1 MEFTYEA
8 VDLKGQSLF
17 GEIEASSKSE
27 VVRILH
33 SRNLK
38 AITVESTKKKSKLW
52 LRRRASSKEILISLH
67 EMVTLLESG
76 VSVSDVIEAQAKSDY
91 SEDLSQSYRKLA
103 ADIRRGSSFSK
114 AFEAANF
121 KVPNYMHV
129 LAEAGEVSGSLG
141 KSLREGVNQLE
152 FEIKLQ
158 RDFQSAL
165 LYPSFLIVFGL
176 AAILFVFVFVV
187 PRFSS
192 LLKNGAELPWLSEI
206 VLSVGLFVAN
216 NSYAVG
222 LFIFSLIGALILV
235 WRRPG
240 FRQFTLTLL
249 ERLPIIGVWLT
260 ERDVANWSSLMSALL
275 SSKSD
280 LVKSLDLSAKS
291 MRSAA
296 RRARMEIVIKDVRSG
311 KSLADALE
319 KNRVLTPAG
328 YNLVR
333 SGEKTGKVDFMVKS
347 LAELYSEGV
356 KKRME
361 DVLALVEPTAI
372 LLIGGVIGTTMIGV
386 ILAMTS
392 INDVF

>member
-192 LLKNGAELPWLSEI
+192 LLKNGSELPWLSEI

>member
-1 MEFTYEA
+1 MVFSYEA

-17 GEIEASSKSE
+17 GEIEASSRSE
-27 VVRILH
+27 VVSILH
-33 SRNLK
+33 ARNLK
-38 AITVESTKKKSKLW
+38 AISVEMAKQKNKFR
-52 LRRRASSKEILISLH
+52 LRRQASSKEILISLH

-76 VSVSDVIEAQAKSDY
+76 VSVSDVIEAQANSDY
-91 SEDLSQSYRKLA
+91 AEDLSQSYKKLA
-103 ADIRRGSSFSK
+103 ADIRRGNSFSK

-121 KVPNYMHV
+121 KVPHYMHV
-129 LAEAGEVSGSLG
+129 LAEAGEISGSLG

-192 LLKNGAELPWLSEI
+192 LLKSETELPWLSEI

-216 NSYAVG
+216 NSFAVG
-222 LFIFSLIGALILV
+222 LTLLSFIGALFLA

-240 FRQFTLTLL
+240 TRQFAFALL
-249 ERLPIIGVWLT
+249 ERLPIVGVWLT

-280 LVKSLDLSAKS
+280 LIKSLDISARS
-291 MRSAA
+291 MRSSA

-319 KNRVLTPAG
+319 KNRVLTPSG

-333 SGEKTGKVDFMVKS
+333 SGEKTGP
-347 LAELYSEGV
+347 
-356 KKRME
+356 R
-361 DVLALVEPTAI
+361 
-372 LLIGGVIGTTMIGV
+372 
-386 ILAMTS
+386 
-392 INDVF
+392 N

>member
-1 MEFTYEA
+1 MF
-8 VDLKGQSLF
+8 
-17 GEIEASSKSE
+17 
-27 VVRILH
+27 
-33 SRNLK
+33 
-38 AITVESTKKKSKLW
+38 
-52 LRRRASSKEILISLH
+52 
-67 EMVTLLESG
+67 
-76 VSVSDVIEAQAKSDY
+76 
-91 SEDLSQSYRKLA
+91 
-103 ADIRRGSSFSK
+103 
-114 AFEAANF
+114 
-121 KVPNYMHV
+121 
-129 LAEAGEVSGSLG
+129 
-141 KSLREGVNQLE
+141 
-152 FEIKLQ
+152 
-158 RDFQSAL
+158 
-165 LYPSFLIVFGL
+165 
-176 AAILFVFVFVV
+176 
-187 PRFSS
+187 
-192 LLKNGAELPWLSEI
+192 SEI

>member
-38 AITVESTKKKSKLW
+38 AITVESTEKKSKLW

-192 LLKNGAELPWLSEI
+192 LLKNGSELPWLSEI